1 MELKSKTLV
10 CCYQIVDN
18 YGYIN
23 CLYCDGSVGVC
34 SFDNCPNR
42 LWAIRMVLWHAS
54 RGGLKIKLQ
63 GLMARMLLEGFILAK

>member
-1 MELKSKTLV
+1 MEKLPTKNCAFQV
-10 CCYQIVDN
+10 VDN

-23 CLYCDGSVGVC
+23 CNYCDGSIGLC
-34 SFDNCPNR
+34 GFDNCPNR